1 MVNHPVPQMVLTSMQ
16 TQNALNTGS
25 IGWLGFELSVL
36 HRLKFKSVALPLAG
50 EPGLGLYLKRWN
62 ARVAANDSA
71 QWAWIKSQAFI
82 ENNCERLTE
91 ADLEIVLDDAYV
103 PRNYFRNP
111 TLLTWFNETDAW
123 WFDNV
128 RANVERLS
136 SPYKRALALAL
147 GMGVGDYVFS
157 FNLDTRD
164 LRQPLS
170 LSNVFRRVWHTLM
183 PPVNNLRKN
192 SSSNQSAR
200 SFLAETQNTELLFMR
215 LPRPTRATDS
225 RNARVLTWREE
236 WIRQGKGF
244 WSDLS
249 KDRNKLDA
257 YVETKEQYLGL
268 IEDLM
273 QTAAHL
279 PQWAIEAVS
288 DGFVTTDELAE
299 CVSNT
304 RKIDAIYTKDFSE
317 LLGIKAVIITA
328 AA

>member
-1 MVNHPVPQMVLTSMQ
+1 MQ
-16 TQNALNTGS
+16 TQNNHNAGS

-50 EPGLGLYLKRWN
+50 EPGLGVYLKRWN
-62 ARVAANDSA
+62 ARVAANDPA

-128 RANVERLS
+128 RANV
-136 SPYKRALALAL
+136 

>member
-1 MVNHPVPQMVLTSMQ
+1 MQ
-16 TQNALNTGS
+16 TQTNHNAGS

-50 EPGLGLYLKRWN
+50 EPGLGVYLKRWN
-62 ARVAANDSA
+62 ARVAANDPA

-128 RANVERLS
+128 RANAERLS

-170 LSNVFRRVWHTLM
+170 LSNVLRRGWHTLM
-183 PPVNNLRKN
+183 PPVNNLRQN
-192 SSSNQSAR
+192 SSSNQGAK
-200 SFLAETQNTELLFMR
+200 SFLAETQNTDLLFMR

-249 KDRNKLDA
+249 KERNSKLDA

-273 QTAAHL
+273 QTSAHL

-288 DGFVTTDELAE
+288 DGFVTTDELVE

>member
-1 MVNHPVPQMVLTSMQ
+1 MQ
-16 TQNALNTGS
+16 SQNSNMNAGVS
-25 IGWLGFELSVL
+25 WLGFELNIL
-36 HRLKFKSVALPLAG
+36 QRLKFNSIALPLAG
-50 EPGLGLYLKRWN
+50 EPQLGSYLKRWD
-62 ARVAANDSA
+62 ARVLSNDPA
-71 QWAWIKSQAFI
+71 QWAWTKSLAFV
-82 ENNCERLTE
+82 ENNSEVLTE
-91 ADLEIVLDDAYV
+91 DDVTTVLEDAYI
-103 PRNYFRNP
+103 PGTYFRNA
-111 TLLTWFNETDAW
+111 TLVTWFNETDAW

-128 RANVERLS
+128 RANAERLS

-183 PPVNNLRKN
+183 PPVNNLRQN
-192 SSSNQSAR
+192 SSSNQSAK
-200 SFLAETQNTELLFMR
+200 SFLAETQNTDLLFMR

-236 WIRQGKGF
+236 WIRQSKSF
-244 WSDLS
+244 WSELS
-249 KDRNKLDA
+249 KERNSKLDA

-273 QTAAHL
+273 HTAAHL

-288 DGFVTTDELAE
+288 DGFVTTDELVE

-328 AA
+328 VA

>member
-1 MVNHPVPQMVLTSMQ
+1 MQ
-16 TQNALNTGS
+16 TQTNHNAGS

-50 EPGLGLYLKRWN
+50 EPSLGVYLKRWN
-62 ARVAANDSA
+62 ARVAANDPA

-288 DGFVTTDELAE
+288 DGFVTSDELAE

>member
-1 MVNHPVPQMVLTSMQ
+1 VQ
-16 TQNALNTGS
+16 TQNNHNAGS

-62 ARVAANDSA
+62 ARVAANDPA
-71 QWAWIKSQAFI
+71 QWAWTKSQAFI

-128 RANVERLS
+128 RANAERLS

-170 LSNVFRRVWHTLM
+170 LSSVFRRVWHTLM
-183 PPVNNLRKN
+183 PPVNNLRQN
-192 SSSNQSAR
+192 SSSNQSAK
-200 SFLAETQNTELLFMR
+200 SFLAETQNTDLLFMR

-236 WIRQGKGF
+236 WIRQSKSF
-244 WSDLS
+244 WSELS
-249 KDRNKLDA
+249 KERNSKLDA

-273 QTAAHL
+273 HTAAHL

-288 DGFVTTDELAE
+288 DGFVTTDELVE

-328 AA
+328 VA

>member
-1 MVNHPVPQMVLTSMQ
+1 MQ
-16 TQNALNTGS
+16 TQNSHNAGS

-36 HRLKFKSVALPLAG
+36 HRLKFKSVALQLAG
-50 EPGLGLYLKRWN
+50 EPGLGGYLNRWN
-62 ARVAANDSA
+62 ARVAANEPA

-128 RANVERLS
+128 RANAELLA
-136 SPYKRALALAL
+136 SPYKRALALSL
-147 GMGVGDYVFS
+147 GMAAGDYVFS

-170 LSNVFRRVWHTLM
+170 LSNVFRRVWSTLSK
-183 PPVNNLRKN
+183 PVDNGQRNT
-192 SSSNQSAR
+192 SSNQPVKN
-200 SFLAETQNTELLFMR
+200 FLAELYDVDLLFLR
-215 LPRPTRATDS
+215 LPRTARAADS
-225 RNARVLTWREE
+225 RNTRVLTWREE
-236 WIRQGKGF
+236 WLRQGKNSASEPGR
-244 WSDLS
+244 DRAAKLS
-249 KDRNKLDA
+249 SHA
-257 YVETKEQYLGL
+257 ATKEQYLGL
-268 IEDLM
+268 VEDLL

-279 PQWAIEAVS
+279 PLWAIEGIS
-288 DGFVTTDELAE
+288 DGYVSKDELVE
-299 CVSNT
+299 CVGNA
-304 RKIDAIYTKDFSE
+304 RKIEAVYTKDFSE
-317 LLGIKAVIITA
+317 LLGSQSVIITA

>member
-1 MVNHPVPQMVLTSMQ
+1 MQ
-16 TQNALNTGS
+16 TQNSHNAGS

-62 ARVAANDSA
+62 ARVAANDPA

-128 RANVERLS
+128 RANAERLS

-170 LSNVFRRVWHTLM
+170 LSNVLRRGWHTLL
-183 PPVNNLRKN
+183 PPVNNLRQN
-192 SSSNQSAR
+192 SSSNQSAK
-200 SFLAETQNTELLFMR
+200 SFLAETQNTDLLFMR

-249 KDRNKLDA
+249 KERNSKLDA

-273 QTAAHL
+273 QTSAHL

-288 DGFVTTDELAE
+288 DGFVTTDELVE

>member
-1 MVNHPVPQMVLTSMQ
+1 VQ
-16 TQNALNTGS
+16 TQNNHNAGS

-62 ARVAANDSA
+62 ARVAANDPA
-71 QWAWIKSQAFI
+71 QWAWTKSQAFI

-128 RANVERLS
+128 RANAERLS

-183 PPVNNLRKN
+183 PPVNNLRQN
-192 SSSNQSAR
+192 SSSNQSAK
-200 SFLAETQNTELLFMR
+200 SFLAETQNTDLLFMR

-236 WIRQGKGF
+236 WIRQSKSF
-244 WSDLS
+244 WSELS
-249 KDRNKLDA
+249 KEHNSKLDA

-273 QTAAHL
+273 HTAAHL

-288 DGFVTTDELAE
+288 DGFVTTDELVE

-328 AA
+328 VA

>member
-1 MVNHPVPQMVLTSMQ
+1 MQ
-16 TQNALNTGS
+16 TQTNHNAGS

-50 EPGLGLYLKRWN
+50 EPSLGVYLKRWN
-62 ARVAANDSA
+62 ARVAANDPA

-273 QTAAHL
+273 HTAAHL

>member
-1 MVNHPVPQMVLTSMQ
+1 VQ
-16 TQNALNTGS
+16 TQNNHNAGS

-36 HRLKFKSVALPLAG
+36 HRLKFKSIALPLAG

-62 ARVAANDSA
+62 ARVAANDPA

>member
-1 MVNHPVPQMVLTSMQ
+1 MQ
-16 TQNALNTGS
+16 TQNNHNAGS

-62 ARVAANDSA
+62 ARVAANDPA
-71 QWAWIKSQAFI
+71 QWAWTKSQAFI

-128 RANVERLS
+128 RANAERLS

-273 QTAAHL
+273 HTAAHL

>member
-1 MVNHPVPQMVLTSMQ
+1 MQ
-16 TQNALNTGS
+16 TQNNHNAGS

-36 HRLKFKSVALPLAG
+36 NRLKFKSVALPLAG

-62 ARVAANDSA
+62 ARVAANDPA

-91 ADLEIVLDDAYV
+91 ADLEVVLDDAYV

-183 PPVNNLRKN
+183 PPVNNLRQN
-192 SSSNQSAR
+192 SSSNQSAK
-200 SFLAETQNTELLFMR
+200 SFLAETQNTDLLFMR

-236 WIRQGKGF
+236 WMRQGRGF

-249 KDRNKLDA
+249 KERNGKLDA

-268 IEDLM
+268 IEDLLH
-273 QTAAHL
+273 TAAHL

-288 DGFVTTDELAE
+288 DGFVTADELVE

>member
-1 MVNHPVPQMVLTSMQ
+1 MQ
-16 TQNALNTGS
+16 TQNNHNAGS

-62 ARVAANDSA
+62 ARVAANDPA
-71 QWAWIKSQAFI
+71 QWAWTKSQAFI

-128 RANVERLS
+128 RANAERLS

-170 LSNVFRRVWHTLM
+170 LSSVFRRVWHTLM

-192 SSSNQSAR
+192 SSSNQSAK
-200 SFLAETQNTELLFMR
+200 SFLAETQNTDLLFMR

-273 QTAAHL
+273 HTAAHL

-304 RKIDAIYTKDFSE
+304 RKIDAVYTKDFSE

>member
-1 MVNHPVPQMVLTSMQ
+1 MQ
-16 TQNALNTGS
+16 TQTNHNAGS

-50 EPGLGLYLKRWN
+50 EPGLGVYLKRWN
-62 ARVAANDSA
+62 ARVAANDPA

-128 RANVERLS
+128 RANAERLS